1 MAETVAEYFAQLS
14 KEIDTEKVKDITA
27 TFQWDITG
35 EGGGKW
41 NVKLDGGKVEI
52 AQGEI
57 DNPNI
62 TIIVSAENWLAV
74 ASGKLNG
81 KMAFLTGKVK
91 IRGNMTLAMKLQ
103 ALMGDALQGREKR

>member
-1 MAETVAEYFAQLS
+1 MAETVAEYFAELS

-41 NVKLDGGKVEI
+41 HVKLEGGNVEI
-52 AQGEI
+52 AEGET
-57 DNPNI
+57 DDPNI
-62 TIIVSAENWLAV
+62 TITVSAPDWLDV

-81 KMAFLTGKVK
+81 QMAFMTGKIK
-91 IRGNMTLAMKLQ
+91 IQGDMTLAMKLQ
-103 ALMGDALQGREKR
+103 ALMG